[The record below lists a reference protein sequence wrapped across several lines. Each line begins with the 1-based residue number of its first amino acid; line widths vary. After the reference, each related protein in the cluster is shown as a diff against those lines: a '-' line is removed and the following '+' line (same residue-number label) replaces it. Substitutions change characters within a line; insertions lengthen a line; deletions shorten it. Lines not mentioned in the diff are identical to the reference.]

1 MARLALNKSSLKR
14 QRDQLKT
21 YRRFLPSLDLKRQQL
36 MLELRDAQRE
46 RDALASETRQ
56 AEAGLR
62 PLCEL
67 LGAYRIDLGGLFRV
81 SRLRMAEENA
91 VGVRLPVLQSVDFEV
106 ALYSMLAKPFWVDFL
121 VDAGKRLVE
130 LRLRSQVAEER
141 VRLLAEAVRTVT
153 QRVNLFE
160 KVLIPTAEDNIRK
173 INIFLADAQRVSVVR
188 SKIAKAKTVARASK
202 G

>member
-121 VDAGKRLVE
+121 VDAGKHLVE

>member
-46 RDALASETRQ
+46 RDALAAEARQ

-67 LGAYRIDLGGLFRV
+67 VGAYRVDLTGLFRV
-81 SRLRMAEENA
+81 SRVRTAEENA
-91 VGVRLPVLQSVDFEV
+91 VGVRLPVLQSIDFEV

-130 LRLRSQVAEER
+130 LRLRSKVAEER

-160 KVLIPTAEDNIRK
+160 KVLIPTAEENIRK

>member
-46 RDALASETRQ
+46 RDALA
-56 AEAGLR
+56 AEALRAETGLR

-67 LGAYRIDLGGLFRV
+67 VGAYRVDLTGLFRV
-81 SRLRMAEENA
+81 GRIRMAEENA
-91 VGVRLPVLQSVDFEV
+91 VGVRLPVLQSIDFEV

-141 VRLLAEAVRTVT
+141 ARLLAEAVRTVT

-160 KVLIPTAEDNIRK
+160 KVLIPTAEENIRK